1 MKMISKLSVVP
12 LFWSCKG
19 RYPTSA
25 LLFALLVFP
34 VIMFIPSGDALALSQ
49 WAKKYGMSCNTCH
62 TAFPRLTYMGEK
74 FMRDGYQFNQDG
86 NSKKQKVGDRLVLD
100 ELKHLFGIRLNLR
113 PVEYTTNGIDE
124 DGDREDHL
132 TFGKTNWVQFFVGG
146 TIYKNT
152 SIFIEYEVNDEDESH
167 FSWYKLIFT
176 NLFGPQGAANLV
188 LGQQAPMEWMP
199 ASGRLRVM
207 PDREGLAWGP
217 RSSAGADPTV
227 NDPED
232 EVGIT
237 GARPGISF
245 YGYQGPLVYFA
256 GVSPGDEAGGN
267 DLNNEIN
274 TWLGARFDLTGGTF
288 AGSAVGVFAMQ
299 GTDAANTAGTPVTV
313 PPAPFQ
319 TTNDWDRLSLQGV
332 LRMGG
337 LDLTA
342 GLTSGEDDNWTL
354 EAVDV
359 SQEFDSTFA
368 QLGYLFGSNK
378 QYYATLRH
386 QSLEYDDSAVAAA
399 YGVQDEQEQLAAS
412 LYYFPME
419 NLKIGLNVLL
429 DETDYN
435 NPLTEEEDV
444 YHITIRTMF

>member
-1 MKMISKLSVVP
+1 MKIISKLSVVP
-12 LFWSCKG
+12 SFWSCKG
-19 RYPTSA
+19 RHPTGA
-25 LLFALLVFP
+25 WLFALLVFP
-34 VIMFIPSGDALALSQ
+34 IIMLIPSGDALALSQ
-49 WAKKYGMSCNTCH
+49 FAKKYGMSCNTCH

-86 NSKKQKVGDRLVLD
+86 NSKKQKVNDRLVLD
-100 ELKHLFGIRLNLR
+100 DLDNLFGIRLNLR

-176 NLFGPQGAANLV
+176 NLFGPQGSANLV

-217 RSSAGADPTV
+217 KSSAGATAIGTD
-227 NDPED
+227 DPED

-237 GARPGISF
+237 GARPAISF

-267 DLNNEIN
+267 DLNNEIS
-274 TWLGARFDLTGGTF
+274 TWLGARLDLTGGTF
-288 AGSAVGVFAMQ
+288 AGSGVGVFAMQ
-299 GTDAANTAGTPVTV
+299 GTDAANTAGVA
-313 PPAPFQ
+313 PAQ

-337 LDLTA
+337 WDVTA
-342 GLTSGEDDNWTL
+342 GLTSGEDDNWILTP
-354 EAVDV
+354 VDV

-368 QLGYLFGSNK
+368 QLGYLFGGSK
-378 QYYATLRH
+378 QYYATLRY
-386 QSLEYDDSAVAAA
+386 QNLEWDDTALAAA
-399 YGVQDEQEQLAAS
+399 VGLEDEEEQIAAS

-429 DETDYN
+429 DETDYRD
-435 NPLTEEEDV
+435 PLTKEEDV